1 MKRKASHIIALGR
14 ARKRVFE
21 VAVSIRRDRIGAY
34 AAESAFFIM
43 LSSIPFLMLLVT
55 VAGYVISDEI
65 YEYIELAADA
75 LPSVIGEEIK
85 SEIISLVE
93 RPISAPLSLSA
104 LGMFISASRGIRSV
118 RRGVRSVYGHDGG
131 GAVTEII
138 SSLIFTASFT
148 LIITA
153 VLVFFVFGSALRT
166 LISENFPTAAPLI
179 DFTVSLSPLLFFSML
194 VLFFAAVFHTFAP
207 KNSVN
212 SAFREHI
219 PGAVVSSAGWV
230 LFSLAFSIFID
241 NFSNMSYI
249 YGSLAVIMILMLWLY
264 MIMYILLIGAEINKM
279 LAGVRRPPIS

>member
-1 MKRKASHIIALGR
+1 
-14 ARKRVFE
+14 
-21 VAVSIRRDRIGAY
+21 
-34 AAESAFFIM
+34 
-43 LSSIPFLMLLVT
+43 
-55 VAGYVISDEI
+55 
-65 YEYIELAADA
+65 
-75 LPSVIGEEIK
+75 
-85 SEIISLVE
+85 EIISLVE
-93 RPISAPLSLSA
+93 RTISAPISLSG
-104 LGMFISASRGIRSV
+104 LVMFISASRGIRSV

-131 GAVTEII
+131 GAVPEII

-166 LISENFPTAAPLI
+166 LISENFPTAASLI
-179 DFTVSLSPLLFFSML
+179 DFKVSLSPLLFFAML

-219 PGAVVSSAGWV
+219 PGAVVSSAVGV

-279 LAGVRRPPIS
+279 LAEVRRPR